1 MSTQIK
7 LRRVLTEGGIALG
20 SCIDSFSPAVAE
32 LAGYAGLDFLRID
45 TEYSWRRDDSLEH
58 MIRACRI
65 GGATPLVRVEKG
77 QPYLISKA
85 FQAGAE
91 AILVSDITGYEE
103 AVEVVRAAR
112 FAPNGV
118 RGYSIHTAAGR
129 WGMAGGARW
138 VEQSDA
144 ELMVGIMIENREILG
159 DLDRIF
165 AIRGLD
171 FCLFGPSDFSLSMG
185 YREPRT
191 NDETVQDALRRTC
204 EAAAAHGKWV
214 AMGIKQPWAEQAARY
229 TAMGCRMIELSHDVA
244 ILASVWSA
252 ARKEIRES

>member
-1 MSTQIK
+1 MNTHNR
-7 LRRVLTEGGIALG
+7 LRKVLSEGGIALG

-65 GGATPLVRVEKG
+65 GGATPLVRVEKD

-91 AILVSDITGYEE
+91 AILVSDISGYEE
-103 AVEVVRAAR
+103 AAAVVRAAR
-112 FAPNGV
+112 FAPKGT

-129 WGMAGGARW
+129 WGLGGGARW

-144 ELMVGIMIENREILG
+144 ELMVGIMIENRQILG

-165 AIRGLD
+165 ALPGLD
-171 FCLFGPSDFSLSMG
+171 FCLFGPSDFSLSLG
-185 YREPRT
+185 YREPRR
-191 NDETVQDALRRTC
+191 NDDQVQDALRLTC
-204 EAAAAHGKWV
+204 QAAAAQGKWV
-214 AMGIKQPWAEQAARY
+214 AMGIKEPWADEAAHY
-229 TAMGCRMIELSHDVA
+229 TAMGCRMLELSHDVA
-244 ILASVWSA
+244 ILAAAWSRA
-252 ARKEIRES
+252 LEQIRSG